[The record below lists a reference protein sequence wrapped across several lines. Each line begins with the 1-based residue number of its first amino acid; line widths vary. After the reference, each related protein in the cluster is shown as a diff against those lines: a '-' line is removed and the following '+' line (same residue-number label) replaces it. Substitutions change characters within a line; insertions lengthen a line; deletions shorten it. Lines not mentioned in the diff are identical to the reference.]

1 MFRVSSVIS
10 RLSTEAG
17 RTHFLPPQCFVY
29 RIPGSCRGRFLRKFL
44 GERPG
49 KRAPGSHASEI
60 IVRPQHREQRPNS
73 IQLGAWLCVCRL
85 GCLSFLRRPK
95 SARQVAKIERIEWS
109 KWPFRTALGTPLAG
123 SKSGPEGDVLFICP
137 ATFFPG
143 SAARGQG
150 PETRPSV
157 IGACRRGPNSGPISQ
172 TLGRTPPTTL
182 CCTAGSPPPPR
193 KEATCNVAVV
203 ALQMARTDVLSR
215 ALCLVSDGAC
225 LRSRASYLLAPF
237 SYPDT
242 R

>member
-1 MFRVSSVIS
+1 MSRVSYVVTSISCVVCDVSYLAVDETRDTRHETRATRYKRDIRQETCLVFRVSSVMS
-10 RLSTEAG
+10 RLSQEAG

-29 RIPGSCRGRFLRKFL
+29 RLPGSCRGRFLRKFL
-44 GERPG
+44 GERSG

-73 IQLGAWLCVCRL
+73 IQLAAWLCVCRL
-85 GCLSFLRRPK
+85 GCLSLLRRTK

-172 TLGRTPPTTL
+172 DSGGNPPNSTLLHGWLTPTT
-182 CCTAGSPPPPR
+182 
-193 KEATCNVAVV
+193 
-203 ALQMARTDVLSR
+203 
-215 ALCLVSDGAC
+215 
-225 LRSRASYLLAPF
+225 
-237 SYPDT
+237 
-242 R
+242 

>member
-1 MFRVSSVIS
+1 MFPISRWTRHETRDTRHETRATRYKRDIRQETCLVFRVSSVIS

-29 RIPGSCRGRFLRKFL
+29 RLPGSCRGRFLRKFL
-44 GERPG
+44 GERSG

-73 IQLGAWLCVCRL
+73 IQLAAWLCVCRL
-85 GCLSFLRRPK
+85 GCLSLLRRPK
-95 SARQVAKIERIEWS
+95 SARQVAKMERIEWS

-172 TLGRTPPTTL
+172 DSGGNPPNSTLLHGWLTPTT
-182 CCTAGSPPPPR
+182 
-193 KEATCNVAVV
+193 
-203 ALQMARTDVLSR
+203 
-215 ALCLVSDGAC
+215 
-225 LRSRASYLLAPF
+225 
-237 SYPDT
+237 
-242 R
+242 